1 MTLKELI
8 SEMDSVS
15 VHRISRLL
23 DCDQRTAQDEARRL
37 VQEGLLEEHAD
48 NCMLFTVKA
57 KKAAKPVKPAK
68 AEKKVRY
75 DLSSLIADISAIKP
89 RYSSEA
95 DMETGFR
102 KMRDQV
108 AELVDQTNAAIAAL
122 AKVSRR
128 ISITRDQVV
137 LIEYAPNGAAQGGI
151 AIRCKSSRKATPLFE
166 AMRCPTAFGEGWI
179 SAQTKRA
186 EKALVWLLGQ
196 MRDYATE

>member
-15 VHRISRLL
+15 IHRISRLL
-23 DCDQRTAQDEARRL
+23 ACDQQTAQAEAQRL
-37 VQEGLLEEHAD
+37 VQEGALKEHAD
-48 NCMLFTVKA
+48 NCMLFTVVKTKA
-57 KKAAKPVKPAK
+57 TKPAK

-89 RYSSEA
+89 RYSSAEE
-95 DMETGFR
+95 MTIGFR

-108 AELVDQTNAAIAAL
+108 AALVDQTNAAIAAL

-128 ISITRDQVV
+128 ISVTRDQVV
-137 LIEYAPNGAAQGGI
+137 LIEYAPNGSARGGI

-179 SAQTKRA
+179 SAQVKRA
-186 EKALVWLLGQ
+186 EKSLIWLLSQ
-196 MRDYATE
+196 MKEYATE